1 MVILLLKSRVR
12 MIKKIIIGLVAG
24 IISGLFST
32 GGGMILV
39 PSFIYFLNMDD
50 VKARATTI
58 TCILPMV
65 IATTIL
71 YAKNQYLDWN
81 LGVMVAVG
89 GIIGGFIGSKFLNK
103 IPKIWLKISFIIF
116 LIYVG
121 LKMI

>member
-1 MVILLLKSRVR
+1 

-24 IISGLFST
+24 VISGLFST

-39 PSFIYFLNMDD
+39 PSFIYILKMDD

-81 LGVMVAVG
+81 LGIKVAIG
-89 GIIGGFIGSKFLNK
+89 GIIGGFIGSRFLNK
-103 IPKIWLKISFIIF
+103 LPKIWLKISFVVF
-116 LIYVG
+116 LVYMG
-121 LKMI
+121 LNMI